1 MSEPIHEPG
10 RTQKQSEDTP
20 IELEPS
26 VPFVSSAITDSEEA
40 ICKDEKSVSEP
51 TTTPLK
57 ASDGNQS
64 ANKSKETKVVKKR
77 QTSGESRGGKKRKM
91 SKDIQENSK
100 NSFSEKTNQGEKEKE
115 NVNEVTTTESISSNE
130 TPKEQN
136 MSEKNKQPDKCV
148 EKDEM
153 DTQDAPC
160 VNEDAGESSKLSTSS
175 EAQQAVSKEKQ
186 QRKNSGKPKGVSQDN
201 LVEKNATVDKLYLM
215 TKSSETSSKSQLNV
229 PKEKRQRKKSGKS
242 KSVSQDNPV
251 EEGATVDKTT
261 DQTIKSTPLQSLI
274 DNGDA
279 GKGKGPARLKNHANK
294 VGKQSNIKQQSKESR
309 RSSGEGASRS
319 EVLDQNG
326 ESEQHPLPQKPCFAL
341 KRSAASTDVRVHVA
355 LSEDSSARKKSLP
368 KLVKAAFKPPM
379 TTKGD
384 GKAPAKMPKL
394 LKPHFI
400 SPALAK
406 AENNHDVR
414 KEEQTVPKSVAHS
427 EKSDEKNTVSKKEV
441 ALKRKAQRKDQCS
454 TGNTSKKAR
463 ENQPNNILSGKAL
476 CN

>member
-1 MSEPIHEPG
+1 MPNNNDGGRASFEMSEPIHEPG

-130 TPKEQN
+130 TPKEQT

-215 TKSSETSSKSQLNV
+215 TKSSETS
-229 PKEKRQRKKSGKS
+229 
-242 KSVSQDNPV
+242 
-251 EEGATVDKTT
+251 KTT